1 MCLCVIWRSFCLVLT
16 QYKLAAT
23 GVKTGLDNTPVLPP
37 CTSLFNYVILFT
49 IQKYA
54 NEDADI
60 SLYEMPRSFYVY
72 EEESIMA
79 LMKYCNKVGCRKL
92 VPQGVKYCE
101 LHTINKTEENRQRH
115 REYDAH
121 RRNQKAKD
129 FYNSAEWRAARV
141 RALARDSNIDIYLYI
156 MEGRIVPADTVHH
169 IVELMEDYSRRCDL
183 DNLISI
189 SESTH
194 SMISRAYKDVTK
206 KAAMQQTLRECIQAY
221 KRRMDG

>member
-1 MCLCVIWRSFCLVLT
+1 
-16 QYKLAAT
+16 
-23 GVKTGLDNTPVLPP
+23 
-37 CTSLFNYVILFT
+37 
-49 IQKYA
+49 
-54 NEDADI
+54 
-60 SLYEMPRSFYVY
+60 
-72 EEESIMA
+72 MA
-79 LMKYCNKVGCRKL
+79 LMKYCNKVGCKNL

-101 LHTINKTEENRQRH
+101 SHTINKTEENRQRH
-115 REYDAH
+115 KEYDAH

-129 FYNSAEWRAARV
+129 FYNSAEWRAARA

-189 SESTH
+189 SEPTH

-206 KAAMQQTLRECIQAY
+206 REAMQQTLKECIQAY